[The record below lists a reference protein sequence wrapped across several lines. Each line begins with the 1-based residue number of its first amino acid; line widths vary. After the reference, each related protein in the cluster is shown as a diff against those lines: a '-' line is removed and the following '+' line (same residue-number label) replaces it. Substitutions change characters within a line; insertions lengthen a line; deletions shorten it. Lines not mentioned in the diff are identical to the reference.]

1 MNIRRRNIVRL
12 VVAVVFGIGALGL
25 GVLAVSVCFGLT
37 AEYGVGGSGDVPLYV
52 AFFALPVLAATLAA
66 MACPV
71 RGRAVVRRRVYPSA
85 VVLLTGSRAGSIPA
99 GLWLNESRHAQE
111 SRDFRCDDGSAAL
124 DRAVRGMPKPV
135 QVYGPVAGSPRHC
148 VAGVDGDGE
157 TAIRAY
163 RTAWRD
169 AGWTFVTDT
178 NTRVAADHG
187 NIRSTVY
194 LDGDQPLL
202 RVEVRDRT

>member
-1 MNIRRRNIVRL
+1 MHLRHRNTLRL
-12 VVAVVFGIGALGL
+12 VLAVVLGLGAVGL
-25 GVLAVSVCFGLT
+25 GVLAVSVSFGLT
-37 AEYGVGGSGDVPLYV
+37 AEYGRPGSGDVPLWAV
-52 AFFALPVLAATLAA
+52 FFGLPVLAATLAA
-66 MACPV
+66 MAWPV
-71 RGRAVVRRRVYPSA
+71 PGRAVIRGRVYPAA
-85 VVLLTGSRAGSIPA
+85 VVLLAVSLAGSIPA

-111 SRDFRCDDGSAAL
+111 SRDFRCDDGNAAL

-135 QVYGPVAGSPRHC
+135 QVYGPVEGSPSHC

-163 RTAWRD
+163 RAAWRD
-169 AGWTFVTDT
+169 AGWTFVADT
-178 NTRVAADHG
+178 ITRVAADHG
-187 NIRSTVY
+187 DIRSTIY

>member
-1 MNIRRRNIVRL
+1 MQIRYGSTLRL
-12 VVAVVFGIGALGL
+12 VLAVLLGLGAVGL

-37 AEYGVGGSGDVPLYV
+37 ADYGVGGSGDVPLYV

-66 MACPV
+66 VAWPV
-71 RGRAVVRRRVYPSA
+71 RGRAVVRRRVYPAA
-85 VVLLTGSRAGSIPA
+85 VVLLAVSLAGSVQA
-99 GLWLNESRHAQE
+99 GLWLNDNRHAQE

-135 QVYGPVAGSPRHC
+135 WVYGPIAGSPRHC
-148 VAGVDGDGE
+148 VAGVDGHGE

-163 RTAWRD
+163 RDAWRD

-178 NTRVAADHG
+178 TSRVAADHG
-187 NIRSTVY
+187 DVRSTVY
-194 LDGDQPLL
+194 LDGEQPLL
-202 RVEVRDRT
+202 RIEVRDRT

>member
-1 MNIRRRNIVRL
+1 MHVRLRNTLRL
-12 VVAVVFGIGALGL
+12 VVAVVLGLGAVGL

-37 AEYGVGGSGDVPLYV
+37 ADYGLGGSGDVPLYV
-52 AFFALPVLAATLAA
+52 AFFAMPVLAATLAA
-66 MACPV
+66 MAWPV
-71 RGRAVVRRRVYPSA
+71 RGRAVVRRRVYPAA
-85 VVLLTGSRAGSIPA
+85 VVLLAVSLAGSIPA

-111 SRDFRCDDGSAAL
+111 SRDFRCDDGNVAL

-135 QVYGPVAGSPRHC
+135 QVYGPVAGSPRHY
-148 VAGVDGDGE
+148 VAGVDGDGD

-163 RTAWRD
+163 RAAWRD

-178 NTRVAADHG
+178 TTRVAADQG
-187 NIRSTVY
+187 DIRSTIY